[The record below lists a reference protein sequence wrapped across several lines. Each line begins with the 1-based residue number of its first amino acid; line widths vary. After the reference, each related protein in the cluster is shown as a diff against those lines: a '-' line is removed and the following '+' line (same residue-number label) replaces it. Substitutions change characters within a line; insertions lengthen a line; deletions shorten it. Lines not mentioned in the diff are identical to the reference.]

1 MNLFSFCQK
10 IKYRLKAK
18 SRHGVHS
25 PFVFDFIEKV
35 LNGKTLAGK
44 SIVPEWSNLAE
55 RQRIIIERICNYYGV
70 NSLCFGNQNGI
81 LLNDKSIPVLYVYSE
96 SSDLSFPYK
105 ENDIVV
111 VLDIN
116 SAENKYREWTGL
128 CQNQEV
134 KLSID
139 IFEMG
144 ILFFRKDFLVKQ
156 HFILKY

>member
-1 MNLFSFCQK
+1 M
-10 IKYRLKAK
+10 
-18 SRHGVHS
+18 HS
-25 PFVFDFIEKV
+25 PFVFDFIEKI
-35 LNGKTLAGK
+35 LKGKTPIGK

-55 RQRIIIERICNYYGV
+55 RQRIIIERICSYYGV
-70 NSLCFGNQNGI
+70 NSLCFGNQNRI
-81 LLNDKSIPVLYVYSE
+81 LVNDKSIPVLYVYTE

-156 HFILKY
+156 HFVLKY